1 MYWDKLMQ
9 GIMLLLINLFR
20 EEDIMETFREFF
32 PECGYSHYIRFH
44 DILDK
49 LVQGKKSSW
58 CSNFM

>member
-1 MYWDKLMQ
+1 MQ
-9 GIMLLLINLFR
+9 GIMLLFINLFR
-20 EEDIMETFREFF
+20 EEDIMETFRDFF